1 MKDLAKCLTE
11 HTTLGNILSGSS
23 EADQREIM
31 ELRENV
37 DHLETKLR
45 NGVEKEQLLTEKVF
59 FFNYFCSFRCLLKCL
74 LLKISSSVH
83 TISKM
88 SSKVSVNAT
97 PFHKIITFSSCEK
110 TLDVQWVFYSFL
122 MILVFIQVI
131 IQFFEI
137 GSAYR

>member
-59 FFNYFCSFRCLLKCL
+59 CFNYFCSFRVLGKCL
-74 LLKISSSVH
+74 LLKISSPSILLV
-83 TISKM
+83 KCQ
-88 SSKVSVNAT
+88 VRLALT
-97 PFHKIITFSSCEK
+97 PLLSIKLS
-110 TLDVQWVFYSFL
+110 LFL
-122 MILVFIQVI
+122 VV
-131 IQFFEI
+131 
-137 GSAYR
+137 RKR